1 MQTKENTC
9 ARKACASCLRALK
22 WLGAELLGAAAPLA
36 AFEVLLTVAYVC
48 AERSFDPLDDI
59 AFGAARMF
67 PAALLCAGAGRA
79 LGRAGRW
86 VQLVAFVFVYVLV
99 AVDSYAWFV
108 FSICLGGELLSFL
121 YSVSWAE
128 IREFFGTQLGLSTW
142 RGVFRTL
149 PCVVPLVSG
158 VWLILRRR
166 GRRSADVRGFAFAAL
181 AALPFA
187 AMTIAGEDTL
197 GGLAF
202 MRIPAS
208 CFNEYNLYSAVGE
221 ASARPKL
228 PERIVPE
235 LGTNGPPIVVFAI
248 GESATRNR
256 MSLYGYGKPT
266 TPAMDARRAELVVFS
281 GIRAPTAY
289 TATAMLYLCT
299 CATLEA
305 PCDMR
310 WTLAAA
316 ARRAGYRTCLFSMH
330 QPLGLT
336 NSPELALFAECD
348 DRRWPRIG
356 VMKEG
361 FGQGDFEFGR
371 ANVYDCEVVDD
382 CLAELKAHPE
392 GAECV
397 FVHFYGSH
405 FDATW
410 RTPAGEKVFGADTRG
425 MSGVD
430 AAIAVY
436 SAEYDNS
443 IRYTDKQ
450 LERIVSYLESTGRPA
465 ALFYISDHGESP
477 DSKTWRDVSDKSVW
491 EIPAFAWFSNE
502 YAAAFPDT
510 IEAFRAAAD
519 AKMGADRLMPW
530 FCEILRVRGLDGAGP
545 AVPPNGQ
552 SLLMQ

>member
-9 ARKACASCLRALK
+9 ARKARAFCLGVLK
-22 WLGAELLGAAAPLA
+22 WLGAELRGEAAPLA
-36 AFEVLLTVAYVC
+36 VFEVLLTVAYVC
-48 AERSFDPLDDI
+48 AARSFVLYDI

-67 PAALLCAGAGRA
+67 PAALLCVGAGRA

-86 VQLVAFVFVYVLV
+86 VQLVAFVFAYVLV
-99 AVDSYAWFV
+99 VVDAYAWFV
-108 FSICLGGELLSFL
+108 FRIGLGGELLSFL

-128 IREFFGTQLGLSTW
+128 IRVFFGTQLGLSTW
-142 RGVFRTL
+142 RGVFRAL
-149 PCVVPLVSG
+149 LCVVPLALG

-166 GRRSADVRGFAFAAL
+166 GRKGADARGLAFAAL

-187 AMTIAGEDTL
+187 SMTIAGEDLL

-202 MRIPAS
+202 MRIPIS
-208 CFNEYNLYSAVGE
+208 CCNEYDLYSAVGE

-228 PERIVPE
+228 PERIDPE

-281 GIRAPTAY
+281 GIRAPTPY

-310 WTLAAA
+310 WTIAAA

-330 QPLGLT
+330 QPLGLS

-348 DRRWPRIG
+348 DRRWSRMGI
-356 VMKEG
+356 MKKG
-361 FGQGDFEFGR
+361 FGQGDFDLGMT
-371 ANVYDCEVVDD
+371 NVYDCEVVDD

-392 GAECV
+392 DAECV

-410 RTPAGEKVFGADTRG
+410 RTPAEEKVFRADTSG
-425 MSGVD
+425 MSDDD
-430 AAIAVY
+430 AAIAAY
-436 SAEYDNS
+436 GAEYDNS
-443 IRYTDKQ
+443 IHYTDKQ

-477 DSKTWRDVSDKSVW
+477 DSATWRDVSDESVW
-491 EIPAFAWFSNE
+491 EIPAFAWFSKE

-510 IEAFRAAAD
+510 VEAFRAAAD

-530 FCEILRVRGLDGAGP
+530 LCEILRLRGLDGADL
-545 AVPPNGQ
+545 ASAIQ
-552 SLLMQ
+552 SAGN

>member
-1 MQTKENTC
+1 METKENTC
-9 ARKACASCLRALK
+9 ARKTCAFCLRALK
-22 WLGAELLGAAAPLA
+22 WLGAELRGAAAPLA
-36 AFEVLLTVAYVC
+36 VFEVLLTVAYAC
-48 AERSFDPLDDI
+48 AKRSFDPLDDI

-67 PAALLCAGAGRA
+67 PAALLCVGVGRA

-86 VQLVAFVFVYVLV
+86 VQLVAFVFAYVLV
-99 AVDSYAWFV
+99 VVDSYAWFV
-108 FSICLGGELLSFL
+108 FSIGLGGELLSFL

-128 IREFFGTQLGLSTW
+128 IREFFDTQLGLSTW
-142 RGVFRTL
+142 RGVFRAL
-149 PCVVPLVSG
+149 LCVVPLAPG

-166 GRRSADVRGFAFAAL
+166 GRKRANLRGLAFAAL

-197 GGLAF
+197 SGLAF
-202 MRIPAS
+202 MRIPTS
-208 CFNEYNLYSAVGE
+208 CCDEYYLYSAVGE
-221 ASARPKL
+221 ASAHPKL
-228 PERIVPE
+228 PERIAPE

-281 GIRAPTAY
+281 GIRAPTSY
-289 TATAMLYLCT
+289 TATAMLFLCT

-305 PCDMR
+305 PRDMR
-310 WTLAAA
+310 WTIAAA
-316 ARRAGYRTCLFSMH
+316 AKRAGYRTCLFSMH

-348 DRRWPRIG
+348 DRRWPRMG

-361 FGQGDFEFGR
+361 FSQGDFEFGK

-405 FDATW
+405 FDVTW
-410 RTPAGEKVFGADTRG
+410 RTPAEEKVFRADTDG
-425 MSGVD
+425 MSDDD
-430 AAIAVY
+430 AATAVY

-443 IRYTDKQ
+443 ILYTDKQ
-450 LERIVSYLESTGRPA
+450 LERIVSYLELTGRPA

-477 DSKTWRDVSDKSVW
+477 DSKSWRDVSDESVW
-491 EIPAFAWFSNE
+491 EIPAFAWFSRE
-502 YAAAFPDT
+502 YSAAFPDT
-510 IEAFRAAAD
+510 VEAFRAAAD
-519 AKMGADRLMPW
+519 AEMHSDRLMPW
-530 FCEILRVRGLDGAGP
+530 FCEMLRVRGLDGAGL
-545 AVPPNGQ
+545 ASAIQ
-552 SLLMQ
+552 SAGD

>member
-1 MQTKENTC
+1 MHLNMQTKEDTC
-9 ARKACASCLRALK
+9 ARKARAFCLRVLK
-22 WLGAELLGAAAPLA
+22 WLGGELRGVAAPLA
-36 AFEVLLTVAYVC
+36 AFEVLLTVAYAC
-48 AERSFDPLDDI
+48 AERSFAPLDDI

-67 PAALLCAGAGRA
+67 PAALLCAGVGRA

-86 VQLVAFVFVYVLV
+86 VQLAAFIFVYVLV
-99 AVDSYAWFV
+99 VVDSYAWFV
-108 FSICLGGELLSFL
+108 FSIALGGELLSFL

-128 IREFFGTQLGLSTW
+128 IGMFFGTQLGLSTW

-149 PCVVPLVSG
+149 LCVVPLVPG

-166 GRRSADVRGFAFAAL
+166 GRKRADARGLAFAAL
-181 AALPFA
+181 AAVPFA
-187 AMTIAGEDTL
+187 AMTVAGEDTL

-202 MRIPAS
+202 MRIPSS
-208 CFNEYNLYSAVGE
+208 CWNEHALYSAVGE

-281 GIRAPTAY
+281 GIRAPTHL
-289 TATAMLYLCT
+289 TGTAMLYLCT

-305 PCDMR
+305 PRDMR
-310 WTLAAA
+310 WTIAAA
-316 ARRAGYRTCLFSMH
+316 AKRAGYRTSLFSMH

-348 DRRWPRIG
+348 DRRWARMG

-361 FGQGDFEFGR
+361 FGQGDFEFGE

-392 GAECV
+392 DAECV

-405 FDATW
+405 FDATY
-410 RTPAGEKVFGADTRG
+410 RTPAEEKVFSADTGG
-425 MSGVD
+425 MSEDD
-430 AAIAVY
+430 AAFAIY

-465 ALFYISDHGESP
+465 ALFYVSDHGESP
-477 DSKTWRDVSDKSVW
+477 DSGTWRDVSDKSVW
-491 EIPAFAWFSNE
+491 EIPAFAWFSKE

-510 IEAFRAAAD
+510 LEVFRAAAD
-519 AKMGADRLMPW
+519 AEMCSDRLMPW
-530 FCEILRVRGLDGAGP
+530 FCEILRVRGLFQQGEK
-545 AVPPNGQ
+545 Q
-552 SLLMQ
+552 